1 MIRQWRLHYFQV
13 LLRAAMGG
21 DAELD
26 CVAQRGRADVLLA
39 ERVVGR
45 PHHLRILQQVQEP
58 RAPPGPRHQGWM
70 GAEWMDDIYLG

>member
-1 MIRQWRLHYFQV
+1 
-13 LLRAAMGG
+13 MGG

-26 CVAQRGRADVLLA
+26 GVAQRGRADVLLA

-70 GAEWMDDIYLG
+70 DGRQVEDTYEYLGSHPLV